1 MENKYYTPNISEFFV
16 GFEYEQKLFH
26 IWQIKSQVSKSTKL
40 QIMEKA
46 INDNLIRVKYLDEED
61 IESLGFKHLSEEQ
74 YYNDKK
80 DLLLEVKNE
89 YIRISGE
96 TNTPRFLFFHGK
108 IKNKAELK
116 KLLTQLNIGFN

>member
-1 MENKYYTPNISEFFV
+1 MENKYYTPDISEFCV

-26 IWQIKSQVSKSTKL
+26 IWQLKLQVSKSTKL
-40 QIMEKA
+40 QIIEKA
-46 INDNLIRVKYLDEED
+46 INDNLIRVKYLDKED
-61 IESLGFKHLSEEQ
+61 IESLGFKYLSEEQ

-108 IKNKAELK
+108 IKNKSELK
-116 KLLTQLNIGFN
+116 FILKCLQIQE